1 VEWESNKGGEN
12 DFFQSVHHTYYNYL
26 FISETILSIKAGVNR
41 PADGYL
47 FTFQVIMKIALASP
61 DTLNSTRP
69 LSWWRS
75 AIPKLFAPSTII
87 VLAEG
92 LCIPDSTMEVDN
104 STSYSPFSKAIISSS
119 VYLRL

>member
-61 DTLNSTRP
+61 DTLNLKKRNWMRI
-69 LSWWRS
+69 LGFCLYNLFS
-75 AIPKLFAPSTII
+75 A
-87 VLAEG
+87 
-92 LCIPDSTMEVDN
+92 
-104 STSYSPFSKAIISSS
+104 
-119 VYLRL
+119 